1 VSAAPPPLRGV
12 RVLDLTGTL
21 GALCGKML
29 ADLGADVV
37 KVEPPGGSPL
47 RRRGP
52 FADGRRDPESSLS
65 WWAHAAGCRSCV
77 LDVDAPGGRERLL
90 GLARAADILLE
101 SFPPGHLDRLGL
113 GWPALQ
119 HENPRLILTSITPFG
134 REAPYRGF
142 QGPEL
147 VLQAM
152 GGMMR
157 LIGDGDRAPVRIGG
171 AQAQLQAGGQA
182 AVGTLVAHAQRQRS
196 GRGSWV
202 EVSAQHSMMW
212 TMLSETGLPPFHGYD
227 PFRDGPH
234 VRAAGFRRR
243 VIFPCRDGFVA
254 LAVGGGVIGAAMMRA
269 LTGWMDEEGMAPPF
283 MLEQDWQA
291 WDSAHLR
298 SAGERGQAEID
309 LVTAAIAAF
318 VAGKSKAELYE
329 AALKRSLLLA
339 PVVDLADLTRD
350 AQLAARGFF
359 ASGLEPRLGR
369 EILRPG
375 PFARLSRT
383 PLLAPRPAPT
393 TGEHTDEVLADWRER
408 PDSDVGAPA
417 HTGAS
422 ADRRQPFEGLR
433 VIDFAW
439 VATGPISG
447 RLLAEFGAD
456 VIRVESS
463 LRMDPGRTLAP
474 WAQATAGSDRS
485 QFFANYNAGKRSI
498 TLDLGRPR
506 AQELARQLVA
516 RADVVIES
524 FTPGTMARW
533 GLDYP
538 SASAGRADLVYL
550 STCQQGQTGPHAHY
564 RGYGSLAAAL
574 GGFYSV
580 TGWPDRDPPMI
591 YGAYTDFVAHHFAS
605 AALLAALDHR
615 RRSGQGQHIDL
626 SQLEASLQFLT
637 PEILDYTVN
646 ARVPGRQG
654 NRDEGAAPHGAYPCL
669 GEDSWCAIAC
679 ESAAQ
684 WEALSQLMGDPAW
697 CREPRFASLAGR
709 KAHEDE
715 LDRLIS
721 AFTMAREPWTLMREL
736 QAAGVPA
743 GVVQSCADLHRDP
756 QLAAR
761 EALAWLDHPEMGRSP
776 YEAWPFRILDCPGT
790 LRPAPCLG
798 ADTEDV
804 LGGILGLSATEI
816 YRLKEEGILT

>member
-1 VSAAPPPLRGV
+1 V
-12 RVLDLTGTL
+12 L
-21 GALCGKML
+21 GALCGKIL

-52 FADGRRDPESSLS
+52 FAGGRRDAESSLA
-65 WWAHAAGCRSCV
+65 WWAYAAGGRSCV
-77 LDVDAPGGRERLL
+77 LDLDAPNGSRRLL

-101 SFPPGHLDRLGL
+101 SFPPGHLDLLGL

-119 HENPRLILTSITPFG
+119 LENPRLILTSITPFG
-134 REAPYRGF
+134 HEGPHHDF
-142 QGPEL
+142 LGPEL

-152 GGMMR
+152 GGMMH
-157 LIGDGDRAPVRIGG
+157 LIGDEDRPPVRIGG
-171 AQAQLQAGGQA
+171 TQAQLQAGGQA
-182 AVGTLVAHAQRQRS
+182 AVGTLVAYSERQLS

-202 EVSAQHSMMW
+202 EVSAQHSMIW
-212 TMLSETGLPPFHGYD
+212 TMLSETGLPPLHGFD
-227 PFRDGPH
+227 PFRDGAH

-243 VIFPCRDGFVA
+243 VIFPCLDGFVA

-269 LTGWMDEEGMAPPF
+269 LTRWMDEEGMAPPL
-283 MLEQDWQA
+283 MLERDWQA

-309 LVTAAIAAF
+309 LVTAAVATF
-318 VAGKSKAELYE
+318 VARKSKAELYQ
-329 AALKRSLLLA
+329 AALTRSLLLA
-339 PVVDLADLTRD
+339 PVVDLADLTQD
-350 AQLAARGFF
+350 AQLVTRGFF
-359 ASGLEPRLGR
+359 VPTSEPRLGR

-375 PFARLSRT
+375 RFARLSGT
-383 PLLAPRPAPT
+383 PLAAPRPAPT
-393 TGEHTDEVLADWRER
+393 VGQHSEEVLASWGRER
-408 PDSDVGAPA
+408 SEEAGPSSKAGETRSP
-417 HTGAS
+417 G
-422 ADRRQPFEGLR
+422 RPFAGLR

-474 WAQATAGSDRS
+474 WAQAKAGPNRS
-485 QFFANYNAGKRSI
+485 QFFANYNAGKLSI
-498 TLDLGRPR
+498 ALDLNRPQ

-538 SASAGRADLVYL
+538 SARAGRPGLVYL

-605 AALLAALDHR
+605 AALVAALDHR
-615 RRSGQGQHIDL
+615 ERTGEGQHIDL
-626 SQLEASLQFLT
+626 SQLEASLHFLA
-637 PEILDYTVN
+637 PQILDYTVN
-646 ARVPGRQG
+646 GQVPGRQG
-654 NRDEGAAPHGAYPCL
+654 NRDEDAAPHNAYPCL
-669 GEDSWCAIAC
+669 GEDRWCVIAC
-679 ESAAQ
+679 ENEAQ
-684 WEALSQLMGDPAW
+684 WEALGRVMGDPGW
-697 CREPRFASLAGR
+697 CRDPRFASLSGR

-721 AFTMAREPWTLMREL
+721 AFTVLREPFALMREL
-736 QAAGVPA
+736 QSAGVPA

-761 EALAWLDHPEMGRSP
+761 GALAWLDHPEMGRSP

-790 LRPAPCLG
+790 LRPAPRLG

-804 LGGILGLSATEI
+804 LGGILGLSADEI
-816 YRLKEEGILT
+816 SRLKEEEILR